1 MFNNTDDT
9 LASLEGVGYF
19 TTREIANTIYLAGE
33 LNRPILLE
41 GPAGAGKTEMALAI
55 NRATGMKLI
64 RLQCYEGLTD
74 KEAIGSFSDELRQL
88 YVRFHDGTFDEAA
101 KRVSDRAFYLGGPL
115 ISALETPARCILL
128 VDEIDKISHAFEA
141 QLLEF
146 LGEWQ
151 LTIPGLGEIKA
162 KYPPFTIVTAND
174 ERQLGYPL
182 LRRCARIYINHP
194 TPEQEAAI
202 VASRTPHCAKAIHYF
217 IAGFAKTLRAFKME
231 KPPSISEMITLA
243 LALDKLNLKEIS
255 DDHKAVMLP
264 FIAKTEKDR
273 ASLLVPGRFESF
285 MDNARILANDMCKYD
300 IQTLAA
306 QTANHRLRNDNNQ
319 RTPVA
324 PGIPTWPDETT
335 QPLAATLLGTVTP

>member
-1 MFNNTDDT
+1 
-9 LASLEGVGYF
+9 
-19 TTREIANTIYLAGE
+19 
-33 LNRPILLE
+33 
-41 GPAGAGKTEMALAI
+41 
-55 NRATGMKLI
+55 
-64 RLQCYEGLTD
+64 
-74 KEAIGSFSDELRQL
+74 LRQL

-101 KRVSDRAFYLGGPL
+101 RKVSDRAFYLAGPL
-115 ISALETPARCILL
+115 LSALETPARCILL

-162 KYPPFTIVTAND
+162 VQPPFTIVTAND

-243 LALDKLNLKEIS
+243 LALDKLNLREIR

-285 MDNARILANDMCKYD
+285 MDNARIIADEMERNDAQAQAASLDDVPQPRLVVPCEA
-300 IQTLAA
+300 AA
-306 QTANHRLRNDNNQ
+306 Q
-319 RTPVA
+319 
-324 PGIPTWPDETT
+324 
-335 QPLAATLLGTVTP
+335 

>member
-1 MFNNTDDT
+1 MFNSTDDT
-9 LASLEGVGYF
+9 LASLEAVGYF

-55 NRATGMKLI
+55 HRATGMKLI

-101 KRVSDRAFYLGGPL
+101 KKVSDRGFYLGGPL
-115 ISALETPARCILL
+115 LGALETPTRCILL

-151 LTIPGLGEIKA
+151 LTIPGLGEIRA

-243 LALDKLNLKEIS
+243 LALDKLNLKEIR

-273 ASLLVPGRFESF
+273 ASLLVSGRFESF
-285 MDNARILANDMCKYD
+285 MDNARIFANEMCQHD

-306 QTANHRLRNDNNQ
+306 RTA
-319 RTPVA
+319 
-324 PGIPTWPDETT
+324 IPIRPDDGT
-335 QPLAATLLGTVTP
+335 QPPLVMALEGVTP